1 MNFVFIDKNFEKIGI
16 ASSSLI
22 YLDGRLSNFNK
33 ILMAKNAEFYKSIK
47 KIAVY
52 IAPFKNSEYCQKSGK
67 YFYKKG
73 LIKL

>member
-1 MNFVFIDKNFEKIGI
+1 MNFIFTDKNFEQIGM

-22 YLDGRLSNFNK
+22 YLDGRLSAFNK
-33 ILMAKNAEFYKSIK
+33 ILMAKNTEFYKGIE

-52 IAPFKNSEYCQKSGK
+52 IAPFKNSEYCQKTGK